1 MALSSDGISE
11 VLKFIL
17 LGVILLCI
25 VGVVMWYISDKFPL
39 YAAKKEVQ
47 IALKDYCTAYSK
59 WSKTADE
66 TVTIDYI
73 NQKEWVILDKETK
86 SHWQFQLIGDPA
98 IMVQAQSL
106 PSMPAGRDHC
116 VYADI
121 ETGKEWGWG
130 IPATDDSISSGLVKE
145 DAYSKPAKQ

>member
-17 LGVILLCI
+17 LGVIILCI

-47 IALKDYCTAYSK
+47 IALKDYSTAYSK

-86 SHWQFQLIGDPA
+86 AHWFFQLIGDPA
-98 IMVQAQSL
+98 TMVQAQSTAE
-106 PSMPAGRDHC
+106 MPGGRDHC
-116 VYADI
+116 VYADV
-121 ETGKEWGWG
+121 ETGRMWGWS
-130 IPATDDSISSGLVKE
+130 IPATEDSIKSGLLKP
-145 DAYSKPAKQ
+145 DAYYRPAKQ